1 MRVLVTAGG
10 TREPVDDVRVIANTS
25 TGRLG
30 ARIADAA
37 EAAGHEVLLL
47 HGVLAVRPASP
58 RVRRESFDSSTDLA
72 RLLERHAPHADA
84 VIHAAAVSDF
94 VPLRAGGKLDSEL
107 PELTLR
113 LVRAP
118 KLIDRL
124 RALQP
129 EALLV
134 GFKLTSGLAEA
145 GMLAAARALLER
157 ARLDAVLVNDAART
171 GEDDHEALLVSATEV
186 LARCRGKERIAQAV
200 TALLAGR
207 AGAATP

>member
-1 MRVLVTAGG
+1 MPGFSWPRNGLYRRNRNRRPNAPTSFRYRKP
-10 TREPVDDVRVIANTS
+10 TEP
-25 TGRLG
+25 
-30 ARIADAA
+30 
-37 EAAGHEVLLL
+37 
-47 HGVLAVRPASP
+47 
-58 RVRRESFDSSTDLA
+58 
-72 RLLERHAPHADA
+72 
-84 VIHAAAVSDF
+84 
-94 VPLRAGGKLDSEL
+94 
-107 PELTLR
+107 
-113 LVRAP
+113 AP
-118 KLIDRL
+118 KRLIDRL

-134 GFKLTSGLAEA
+134 GFKLSSGLAEE

-171 GEDDHEALLVSATEV
+171 GEDDHEALLVSATEI